1 MKHKAGNTGW
11 VGVLPHVETRGLLLL
26 GCHWEIPESRA
37 ALLNVSWLRSLSCL
51 DVSRAAGCDCF
62 SMFSSWPSRGSSDNF
77 IFTHLSVLGICQF
90 SSSVLP
96 VGKELL
102 FKVLNGWSLS
112 ATVEALPPLLG
123 VDLGCRGCVP

>member
-1 MKHKAGNTGW
+1 MTLF
-11 VGVLPHVETRGLLLL
+11 LPTSLFLGL
-26 GCHWEIPESRA
+26 
-37 ALLNVSWLRSLSCL
+37 
-51 DVSRAAGCDCF
+51 
-62 SMFSSWPSRGSSDNF
+62 
-77 IFTHLSVLGICQF
+77 CQF

-112 ATVEALPPLLG
+112 ATVEALLPLLG

>member
-1 MKHKAGNTGW
+1 M
-11 VGVLPHVETRGLLLL
+11 ETRGLLLW
-26 GCHWEIPESRA
+26 GCHWEIPESKA
-37 ALLNVSWLRSLSCL
+37 TLLNVSWLRSLSCL

-62 SMFSSWPSRGSSDNF
+62 NMFSSWPSHGSSDNF

-96 VGKELL
+96 VGNELL

-112 ATVEALPPLLG
+112 ATVEALLPLLG